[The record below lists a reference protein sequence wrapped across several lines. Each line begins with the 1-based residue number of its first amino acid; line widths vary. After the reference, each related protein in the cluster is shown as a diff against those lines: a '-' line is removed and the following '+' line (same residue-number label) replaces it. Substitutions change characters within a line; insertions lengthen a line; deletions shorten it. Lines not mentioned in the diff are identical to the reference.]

1 MGPLPPPTPIAGLKG
16 DKFGIL
22 ADLDGTVYSS
32 RLSAMVKDTHAKGS
46 ASKKFLEKPEG
57 YLGGSGAASMSVQG
71 LMQKAKSLQSELHR
85 IGVIDMSGERA
96 HDSAFCSDLSIVS
109 VAVAFA

>member
-22 ADLDGTVYSS
+22 ADLEGTVYSS
-32 RLSAMVKDTHAKGS
+32 RLSVMVKDAHAKGGGGGGGGS
-46 ASKKFLEKPEG
+46 ASKKFFEKPEG
-57 YLGGSGAASMSVQG
+57 YLGGSGSASMSVQG

-85 IGVIDMSGERA
+85 IGVIDMSGER
-96 HDSAFCSDLSIVS
+96 SCNPRFV
-109 VAVAFA
+109 